1 MKTISGLS
9 GVHKGEILTVIGRG
23 KSLEKLQLEHLQG
36 VVMTINHAIE
46 VVEALQPDNPLYS
59 LQKDHLF
66 LYPDWATLLLHE
78 REALAEIDGV
88 DYEPAYSFD
97 VERDFKIKWNLPS
110 VVIAEKFAGWFGCT
124 RVVYLCCDAV
134 TDGNT
139 YTYGQPPI
147 KREDYLLHGG
157 MVKSHATLPV
167 EWKRIA

>member
-1 MKTISGLS
+1 MA
-9 GVHKGEILTVIGRG
+9 
-23 KSLEKLQLEHLQG
+23 
-36 VVMTINHAIE
+36 INHAIE
-46 VVEALQPDNPLYS
+46 VVESLQPDNPLYS
-59 LQKDHLF
+59 LQKDHLYF
-66 LYPDWATLLLHE
+66 YPQKSTLLLHE

-139 YTYGQPPI
+139 DAYGQPPT